1 MKSVALI
8 CFGLTYLMWVA
19 PETGYAQ
26 IDQKAIVGV
35 WLFDEGSGKTASD
48 SSGNGHEG
56 KIGSGIKWIAG
67 QYNSKAL
74 HFPGSA
80 VGRMKHLLTC

>member
-56 KIGSGIKWIAG
+56 KIRKRHQMDRWTI
-67 QYNSKAL
+67 
-74 HFPGSA
+74 
-80 VGRMKHLLTC
+80 